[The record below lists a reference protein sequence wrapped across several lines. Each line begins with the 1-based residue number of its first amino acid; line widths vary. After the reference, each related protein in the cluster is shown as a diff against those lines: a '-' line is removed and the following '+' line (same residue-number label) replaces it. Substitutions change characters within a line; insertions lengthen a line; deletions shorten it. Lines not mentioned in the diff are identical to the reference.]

1 MPISSDFTSTQNLR
15 YGRSPSL
22 DAWLLHFMTEN
33 NLEHSIDPGKNAS
46 PEQIRFMVA
55 LRDEAQVYGP
65 FSDRRLPLLLD
76 TRLDPE
82 LGREY
87 NLKWLALA
95 RLVREFVPDRA
106 DRKRIL
112 LLCAHKYRQIRTSP
126 IMIPSRV
133 MKRFIT
139 IFLTQSGLTDPFQ
152 VRKARH
158 NRQAAEA
165 LDSPELDRLLNICPD
180 ETRACVRFSDFR
192 FELDMIEMMRLTVL
206 STMADIWTGP
216 YYQAAVEGIRNADLC
231 DPGALDCLKRVFEP
245 GRGRGLRI
253 LYLPDTS
260 GGLLFDLRVI
270 RCLLMQGHRVVLA
283 LKEGF
288 HFDSPTFWDW
298 EADPALAGALENAH
312 LFANPRASKN
322 ELLQAQRE
330 HPLLVISDGTR
341 EELNLYRVSVT
352 FARAWKEADLILAK
366 GEPHHRRLIMTGQE
380 FTRDVLCFH
389 RDEAGA
395 FHMRH
400 KPRAAHVVKF
410 SEQHLL
416 ERADELIASMR
427 KAKAEGRTV
436 MFYSAIIGSIPG
448 QTGTAIKVVDAFV
461 RHLREKLEDTFI
473 INPAEHFEEGMDADD
488 LMFMWERV
496 QRSGRLNV
504 WRFQTVA
511 DIERSFELMGRRVP
525 PVWAGKD
532 ATYSTGCTKEM
543 RIALDMQQRYPEMQ
557 IIGPSPDKFFRRSEY
572 GVGRFSDEALN

>member
-1 MPISSDFTSTQNLR
+1 MTVHPDFTAVANLR
-15 YGRSPSL
+15 YGRSPTL

-55 LRDEAQVYGP
+55 LRDEAQVYAP
-65 FSDRRLPLLLD
+65 FSDRRLPMLLD
-76 TRLDPE
+76 TGMVPE
-82 LGREY
+82 LRDEY
-87 NLKWLALA
+87 NAKWLALA

-106 DRKRIL
+106 DRRRIL

-126 IMIPSRV
+126 ILIPSRV

-139 IFLTQSGLTDPFQ
+139 IFLTQSGLTDPYQ
-152 VRKARH
+152 GRKAKH
-158 NRQAAEA
+158 DAQAAEA
-165 LDSPELDRLLNICPD
+165 LRSPELDRLLNLCPGQARVC
-180 ETRACVRFSDFR
+180 TRLADFR
-192 FELDMIEMMRLTVL
+192 LELDMIELMRLIIL
-206 STMADIWTGP
+206 STMRDIWTEP
-216 YYQAAVEGIRNADLC
+216 YYQAACDRITEADLH
-231 DPGALDCLKRVFEP
+231 DEGALGVLKRVFGP
-245 GRGRGLRI
+245 QQGRALRI

-260 GGLLFDLRVI
+260 GGLMFDLAII
-270 RCLLMQGHRVVLA
+270 RSLIMQGHRVVLA

-288 HFDSPTFWDW
+288 HFESPTFWDW
-298 EADPALAGALENAH
+298 ERDPALAEALSDARM
-312 LFANPRASKN
+312 FANPRASKN

-352 FARAWKEADLILAK
+352 FARAWKEADLIMAK
-366 GEPHHRRLIMTGQE
+366 GEPHYRRLILTGQE
-380 FTRDVLCFH
+380 FTRDALCFH
-389 RDEAGA
+389 RDRTGA
-395 FHMRH
+395 FHLHH
-400 KPRAAHVVKF
+400 KPCAQHVVKF

-416 ERADELIASMR
+416 GRADELVAAMR
-427 KAKAEGRTV
+427 RAKAEGKSV

-496 QRSGRLNV
+496 QRSGMLNV

-511 DIERSFELMGRRVP
+511 DIERSFELMGRRIP

-532 ATYSTGCTKEM
+532 STYSTGCTKEM
-543 RIALDMQQRYPEMQ
+543 RIALDMQQRFPEMQ

-572 GVGRFSDEALN
+572 GVGRFSDEALG